1 MAQKVR
7 IFYVFLASLHT
18 SNRSGS
24 QSNTIKTSRRQ
35 LKVPQK
41 SKKADFVL
49 YMAYP
54 MLRVGIKAVPEA
66 MFSYTFGEYYAT
78 ILYNMALSCIPIP
91 N

>member
-1 MAQKVR
+1 MVTAVDSTTE
-7 IFYVFLASLHT
+7 IE
-18 SNRSGS
+18 
-24 QSNTIKTSRRQ
+24 
-35 LKVPQK
+35 
-41 SKKADFVL
+41 KKADFLL

-54 MLRVGIKAVPEA
+54 MVKSWKKAVPEA